1 MRIQERFKEQFKTRP
16 KTLDDLLD
24 SITDYIQRIPRYT
37 LQRVLDN
44 MMRRID
50 LCVEA
55 KEHHFLTQRL
65 AVVKFLTQRLAVVK
79 FTIYGTVLFLYVTPL
94 GRAISA

>member
-1 MRIQERFKEQFKTRP
+1 MPLTTEEKIFLIEFVFREGGKYTVRIQERFKEQFKTRP

-37 LQRVLDN
+37 LQRVFDN
-44 MMRRID
+44 MVRRID

-55 KEHHFLTQRL
+55 KEHHFQHKL
-65 AVVKFLTQRLAVVK
+65 
-79 FTIYGTVLFLYVTPL
+79 
-94 GRAISA
+94 